1 MSRYEIVVSKSAAK
15 ELSRLAKSV
24 NNRIIRAIL
33 KLQQEPRPQGARK
46 LRGSAATWRIR
57 IGDYRVVYV
66 IDDALRQIDIRKIG
80 HRKDVYE

>member
-33 KLQQEPRPQGARK
+33 TLQQEPRPYGARK
-46 LRGSAATWRIR
+46 LRGSTATWRIR

-66 IDDALRQIDIRKIG
+66 IDDTLRQIDIRKIG

>member
-24 NNRIIRAIL
+24 NNRII
-33 KLQQEPRPQGARK
+33 KVQQEPRPHGARK
-46 LRGSAATWRIR
+46 LRGSTATWRIR

-66 IDDALRQIDIRKIG
+66 IDDTLRQIDIRKIG